1 MERACAESETWK
13 TVETHTGCG
22 PCETHQGRFP
32 VLIEVGFLS
41 QRAREPGPHPSS
53 GVYKFKGS
61 FFQQD
66 FAFFRVTLLRGVRV
80 AVSCQKL
87 CQC

>member
-1 MERACAESETWK
+1 MERACAESEMWK
-13 TVETHTGCG
+13 TVETHTGCD

-41 QRAREPGPHPSS
+41 QRAWEPGPHPSS

-61 FFQQD
+61 FFQQH
-66 FAFFRVTLLRGVRV
+66 FVFFQGDPFEGGLELP
-80 AVSCQKL
+80 
-87 CQC
+87 